1 MRYRKFGQLDWR
13 VSALGFGAM
22 RLPVVGG
29 DQGSIDEPEAM
40 SMIRYAIDH
49 GVNYI
54 DTAHTYHNGN
64 SQTFVGKVL
73 QDGYREKV
81 KLATKMWIP
90 SINSQQDMDG
100 FLDGQLAKLQTD
112 HVDFYL
118 LHALDR
124 HRWARIRDLNV
135 FEWAERAIAD
145 GRIRHLGFSFHDEY
159 TVFKDIIDSYD
170 GWTSCQVQLNYVDSE
185 ETKSTRSRFYTPG
198 ARALE
203 YAASKG
209 LAVVIMEPLM
219 GGMLALESPPAVQ
232 AIWAEAEVKRTQAEW
247 ALQWVWNHPEVS
259 VVLSGMSTMEQV
271 VENVESAGR
280 SGPNT
285 LAQEELELVSRARRK
300 YRAYGF
306 VGCTYSK
313 DCMPCPEG
321 VDIEAILR
329 LCNEYYME
337 RGHPYAQEAIV
348 SKYRETVSP
357 GEGSGACNKCGE
369 CEEKCPQ
376 QLPIVNLL
384 TRASR
389 VFERDR

>member
-1 MRYRKFGQLDWR
+1 MRYRNFGKLDWR
-13 VSALGFGAM
+13 VSSLGFGAM

-29 DQGSIDEPEAM
+29 DQGKIDEPEAM

-54 DTAHTYHNGN
+54 DTADTYHDGN

-73 QDGYREKV
+73 QDGYRERV

-90 SINSQQDMDG
+90 LINSQEDMDTL
-100 FLDGQLAKLQTD
+100 LDGQLAKLQTD

-118 LHALDR
+118 LHALDKE
-124 HRWARIRDLNV
+124 RWVKIRDLNV

-159 TVFKDIIDSYD
+159 KVFKEIVDSYD
-170 GWTSCQVQLNYVDSE
+170 RWTSCQIQVNYVDAE
-185 ETKSTRSRFYTPG
+185 ETRSTLSRFYAPG

-219 GGMLALESPPAVQ
+219 GGLLAMEPPPAVQ
-232 AIWAEAEVKRTQAEW
+232 AIWDEAEVKRTQAEW
-247 ALQWVWNHPEVS
+247 ALRWVWNPPEVS
-259 VVLSGMSTMEQV
+259 VVLSGMSTMKQV
-271 VENVESAGR
+271 IENVESASR

-285 LAQEELELVSRARRK
+285 LTEIEQELFSRVRRK

-306 VGCTYSK
+306 IGCIYCK
-313 DCMPCPEG
+313 DCMPCAEG
-321 VDIEAILR
+321 VDIEGILR
-329 LCNEYYME
+329 LCNEYFTE
-337 RGHPYAQEAIV
+337 RGHPLGQRAIV
-348 SKYRETVSP
+348 SKYGRVVSP
-357 GEGSGACNKCGE
+357 GEGAGECNKCGE
-369 CEEKCPQ
+369 CEAKCLQ

-384 TRASR
+384 ARASR
-389 VFERDR
+389 IFERDR